1 MFFFGRVCICLWVIS
16 CRLMTIK
23 AILLPSLFYLTNGH
37 SGNEKSLLQFS
48 HFCFYIYFISISG
61 TIMTLYYLK
70 STPHD
75 FLVAIKSRRH
85 IYSIYAFIFCSRFKY
100 TWNICWTTVYIKQSF
115 NDGAWN
121 ITLPEMVDVMWKCGY
136 LSVGVQYLFISKLV
150 SEIACS

>member
-1 MFFFGRVCICLWVIS
+1 MQSSNFISEIDNNLDHSNGISSNIQVIVHLLNKSHVVGCFFGRVCICLWVIS

-23 AILLPSLFYLTNGH
+23 AILLPSLLYLTNGH

-100 TWNICWTTVYIKQSF
+100 TWNIC
-115 NDGAWN
+115 
-121 ITLPEMVDVMWKCGY
+121 
-136 LSVGVQYLFISKLV
+136 
-150 SEIACS
+150 